1 MFFFGFIFFL
11 IFKNDS
17 FFKKLSRFDTFKS
30 LKIKLS
36 IYTRQR
42 TINGFIKK
50 YFYTTKTKIQWYQ
63 NFCSTCIN
71 RAFDFCQHCILN
83 QMQFKSIKMSSGIN
97 DFVRIC
103 YVKDNIVSH

>member
-1 MFFFGFIFFL
+1 M
-11 IFKNDS
+11 FKNDS
-17 FFKKLSRFDTFKS
+17 FFKKLSRFDTFKY

-36 IYTRQR
+36 I
-42 TINGFIKK
+42 NA
-50 YFYTTKTKIQWYQ
+50 
-63 NFCSTCIN
+63 STCIN
-71 RAFDFCQHCILN
+71 RPFDFCQHCILN